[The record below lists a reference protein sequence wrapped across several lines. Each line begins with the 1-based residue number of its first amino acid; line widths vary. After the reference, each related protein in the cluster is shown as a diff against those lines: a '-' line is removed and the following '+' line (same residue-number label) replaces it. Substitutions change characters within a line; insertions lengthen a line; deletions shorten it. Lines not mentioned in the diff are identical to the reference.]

1 MLPNNLSSTSRSLPS
16 FKPLLRGGVL
26 LLACCSLLLTMTGCH
41 ASADQIGNTVKD
53 SMQTTFDKD
62 PNFVNYHFKVDKVV
76 ATKKDDTNYTGV
88 ATVQFQGQPHQVPI
102 HITVDSK
109 DMADWKT
116 DPGALDFA
124 AAATTPAPA
133 PSADQQ

>member
-1 MLPNNLSSTSRSLPS
+1 MLPNNLSSSRSLPS
-16 FKPLLRGGVL
+16 FKPLLRGGAL

-41 ASADQIGNTVKD
+41 SQADQIGDMVKT
-53 SMQTTFDKD
+53 SMQSTFDKD

-76 ATKKDDTNYTGV
+76 ATKKSDTDYTGV
-88 ATVQFQGQPHQVPI
+88 ATVQYQGQPHQVPVQ
-102 HITVDSK
+102 ITLDAK
-109 DMADWKT
+109 DMANWKT

-124 AAATTPAPA
+124 AAPPPPAPA